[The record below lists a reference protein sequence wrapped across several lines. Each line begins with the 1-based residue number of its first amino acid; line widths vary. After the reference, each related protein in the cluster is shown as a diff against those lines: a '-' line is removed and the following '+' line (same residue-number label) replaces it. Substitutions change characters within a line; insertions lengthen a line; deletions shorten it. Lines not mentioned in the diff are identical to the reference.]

1 MVPCLGPRYDTPMT
15 AFPTV
20 VFDLDGTLVHSAPDI
35 RAAIN
40 HALARN
46 GRSELDMP
54 TVISF
59 IGNGVE
65 VLVSRSLDATGGF
78 DERLHA
84 ATLADL
90 LDFYERHPTTLT
102 RPYPGVID
110 CLARLKSNGARLGIC
125 TNKPDGPARIVCDQ
139 LGLSPYF
146 ELISGARPDAPKKP
160 DPAPLLRCIND
171 LGGRAEAAL
180 YVGDSSVDFHT
191 ARSAGVAF
199 RLFDGG
205 YLNEP
210 LPDLDLQAR
219 FSDWDELTLPDPAE
233 THASGS

>member
-1 MVPCLGPRYDTPMT
+1 MT
-15 AFPTV
+15 TFPTV

-35 RAAIN
+35 QAAIN

-46 GRSELDMP
+46 GRDPLDLA

-59 IGNGVE
+59 VGNGVE
-65 VLVSRSLDATGGF
+65 VLVTCSLDATGGC
-78 DERLHA
+78 DARLHA

-110 CLARLKSNGARLGIC
+110 CLARLKASGARLGIC
-125 TNKPDGPARIVCDQ
+125 TNKPDAPARIVCDQ
-139 LGLSPYF
+139 LGLSPFF
-146 ELISGARPDAPKKP
+146 EVISGARPDVPKKP
-160 DPAPLLRCIND
+160 DPAPLLRCIAD
-171 LGGRAEAAL
+171 LSGTVEAGL
-180 YVGDSSVDFHT
+180 YVGDSSVDYHT
-191 ARSAGVAF
+191 ARAAGVAF

-210 LPDLDLQAR
+210 LPDLEPQAR
-219 FSDWDELTLPDPAE
+219 FSDWYEFTVSRPAARR
-233 THASGS
+233 ASGT